1 MTRIGIV
8 VSRYNEV
15 VVQGLL
21 AGARRALAEAGV
33 PEADVRVLEVP
44 GSFEIPWG
52 VVHLIETW
60 APDGVVALGA
70 IIQGETDHHAYL
82 AQAVFHALAQV
93 SIQHKIPVGLG
104 ILTTS
109 DLTQALERAGGK
121 MGNKG
126 YEAARAVLQCLQG
139 APIVP

>member
-21 AGARRALAEAGV
+21 AGARRALEEAHV
-33 PEADVRVLEVP
+33 PETDLRVLEVP
-44 GSFEIPWG
+44 GSFEVPWG
-52 VVHLIETW
+52 VAHLIETW
-60 APDGVVALGA
+60 RPDGVIVLGA

-82 AQAVFHALAQV
+82 AQAVFPALAQISV
-93 SIQHKIPVGLG
+93 QYKIPIGLG
-104 ILTTS
+104 IVTTANLS
-109 DLTQALERAGGK
+109 QALERAGGK

-126 YEAARAVLQCLQG
+126 YEAARAVLQCLRWVH
-139 APIVP
+139 APA

>member
-8 VSRYNEV
+8 MSRYNEV

-21 AGARRALAEAGV
+21 AGARRALEEARV
-33 PEADVRVLEVP
+33 PEADLRILEVP

-60 APDGVVALGA
+60 HPEGVIVLGA
-70 IIQGETDHHAYL
+70 IIQGETDHYVYL
-82 AQAVFHALAQV
+82 AHAVFQALAQV
-93 SIQHKIPVGLG
+93 SVQHKIPIGLG
-104 ILTTS
+104 ILTTANLS
-109 DLTQALERAGGK
+109 EALERAGGK

-126 YEAARAVLQCLQG
+126 YEAARAVLQCLRAIQ
-139 APIVP
+139 APA

>member
-21 AGARRALAEAGV
+21 AGARRALEEAHV
-33 PEADVRVLEVP
+33 PETDLRVLEVP
-44 GSFEIPWG
+44 GSFEVPWG

-60 APDGVVALGA
+60 RPDGVIVLGA

-82 AQAVFHALAQV
+82 AQAVFPALAQISV
-93 SIQHKIPVGLG
+93 QYKRPMGLG
-104 ILTTS
+104 IVTTANLS
-109 DLTQALERAGGK
+109 QALERAGGK

-126 YEAARAVLQCLQG
+126 YEAARAVLQCLRWVH
-139 APIVP
+139 APA